1 MLRLMR
7 ACPECLAV
15 FLADP
20 EFCSFDGTKLRSGD
34 DALKGSEV
42 AGHRIDALLGL
53 GGTGCV
59 FSGTRIDGGQ
69 RVAIKVLFGE
79 MASDKSIAQRFER
92 EAKAMSSIRH
102 RNVVAIH
109 DYGTLKNGL
118 VYLIMELLDGITLRE
133 RIEQSAPLTSD
144 HAGRILE
151 ELTSG
156 LAEAHRLGYVHR
168 DLKPGNVILTGPFGK
183 EQVKILDFGIVA
195 SLREG
200 KDKERLTKTGYIIG
214 TPTYMAPE
222 QVDPSAI
229 TPQVDVYAL
238 GVILYEMLTG
248 DAPFNGTLEQ
258 ILVAKM
264 TTAPKPIPDSGLLG
278 ELVLRMLAMEPEDRP
293 PSALHVSA
301 ELSRLSLLT
310 DDPATVRAD
319 APQLGLWTP
328 PDDDGGV
335 RIIDRTDENEVV
347 VTPVEE
353 GPGDPWVSDT
363 RKVDVVDAALLEFSD
378 VSTRESFGQRTD
390 TVIETVDHNDTFD
403 GIPDAAK
410 IPESLEA
417 DTGEDEAPENVPTRI
432 TERPEELVFPYKTD
446 ENETEDTPGLNEAT
460 FDEQH
465 PPFTQT
471 DDAGD
476 ADTALDMRIDHL
488 LDGVAPRVEPV
499 EDPRS
504 KTGTA
509 LLDDMPPIV
518 TPVASISSSEK
529 VPQQITAPLDR
540 GEGRSRRF
548 FWVGIALAVLL
559 GVAAAMVIILV
570 TNETVLVDARPD
582 DP

>member
-1 MLRLMR
+1 MR
-7 ACPECLAV
+7 ACPDCLAV

-34 DALKGSEV
+34 DALKGSEL

-59 FSGTRIDGGQ
+59 FSGTRIEDGQ

-92 EAKAMSSIRH
+92 EAKAMSSISH

-109 DYGTLKNGL
+109 DFGTLKNGL

-229 TPQVDVYAL
+229 TPQIDVYAL

-264 TTAPKPIPDSGLLG
+264 TTEPKPIPDSGLLG

-328 PDDDGGV
+328 PEEDGGV
-335 RIIDRTDENEVV
+335 RIIDRTDENDVV
-347 VTPVEE
+347 VVPVDE
-353 GPGDPWVSDT
+353 GERPSDPWVSDT
-363 RKVDVVDAALLEFSD
+363 RRVDVVDATLLEFSD
-378 VSTRESFGQRTD
+378 VSTRESFGQRSD
-390 TVIETVDHNDTFD
+390 TVNEGVDHNDTFE
-403 GIPDAAK
+403 GIPGGSQ
-410 IPESLEA
+410 IPE
-417 DTGEDEAPENVPTRI
+417 
-432 TERPEELVFPYKTD
+432 
-446 ENETEDTPGLNEAT
+446 
-460 FDEQH
+460 
-465 PPFTQT
+465 
-471 DDAGD
+471 
-476 ADTALDMRIDHL
+476 
-488 LDGVAPRVEPV
+488 
-499 EDPRS
+499 
-504 KTGTA
+504 
-509 LLDDMPPIV
+509 
-518 TPVASISSSEK
+518 
-529 VPQQITAPLDR
+529 
-540 GEGRSRRF
+540 
-548 FWVGIALAVLL
+548 
-559 GVAAAMVIILV
+559 
-570 TNETVLVDARPD
+570 
-582 DP
+582 

>member
-1 MLRLMR
+1 MR
-7 ACPECLAV
+7 ACPDCLAV

-34 DALKGSEV
+34 DALKGSEL

-59 FSGTRIDGGQ
+59 FSGTRIEDGQ

-92 EAKAMSSIRH
+92 EAKAMSSISH

-109 DYGTLKNGL
+109 DFGTLKNGL

-229 TPQVDVYAL
+229 TPQIDVYAL

-264 TTAPKPIPDSGLLG
+264 TTEPKPIPDSGLLG

-328 PDDDGGV
+328 PEEDGGV
-335 RIIDRTDENEVV
+335 RIIDRTDENDVV
-347 VTPVEE
+347 VVPVDEDE
-353 GPGDPWVSDT
+353 RPSDPWVSDT
-363 RKVDVVDAALLEFSD
+363 RRVDVVDATLLEFSD
-378 VSTRESFGQRTD
+378 VSTRESFGQRSD
-390 TVIETVDHNDTFD
+390 TVIEGVDHNDTFE
-403 GIPDAAK
+403 GSPGAAQ

-417 DTGEDEAPENVPTRI
+417 DTGEDDAPENIPTRI

-465 PPFTQT
+465 PPFTPT

-488 LDGVAPRVEPV
+488 LDGIAPRVEAV

-529 VPQQITAPLDR
+529 VPRQITAPLDQSTR
-540 GEGRSRRF
+540 RSSRV
-548 FWVGIALAVLL
+548 FWVGIVLAVLL
-559 GVAAAMVIILV
+559 GVAAAMVIIMV